1 MVAIPA
7 LRFLWHPVSHK
18 MTSSGEEPSRVVG
31 LEDVKAGQPMRV
43 TVTGNRADAWLRL
56 DNQKLGACWLV
67 REGDRVR
74 AFSAVCPHL
83 GCGCDWNDGAKT
95 FECPCH
101 GSYFDASGKRAG
113 GPSPRDMD
121 ELDVI
126 TKNKEIAVRYQRFR
140 VSTLK
145 KEPLS

>member
-1 MVAIPA
+1 
-7 LRFLWHPVSHK
+7 
-18 MTSSGEEPSRVVG
+18 MTSSGDEPLRVANLAEIKPG
-31 LEDVKAGQPMRV
+31 RPLRV
-43 TVTGNRADAWLRL
+43 TVVGDRTDAWLRL

-74 AFSAVCPHL
+74 AFSTVCPHL
-83 GCGCDWNDGAKT
+83 GCGIDWNDDTKT

-101 GSYFDASGKRAG
+101 GSYFDASGTRAG

-126 TKNKEIAVRYQRFR
+126 TKNNEIA
-140 VSTLK
+140 
-145 KEPLS
+145 